1 MFGGVKL
8 TENADPGKYSYIG
21 YGTGFDTRGQYSLPD
36 SSVGK
41 NAVIF
46 GVDMISSVH
55 INDKGNDILI
65 LGNGPKKGLNY
76 TQAAETQYSDNLQ
89 DQFCLSLH

>member
-1 MFGGVKL
+1 
-8 TENADPGKYSYIG
+8 
-21 YGTGFDTRGQYSLPD
+21 
-36 SSVGK
+36 
-41 NAVIF
+41 
-46 GVDMISSVH
+46 MISSVH

-65 LGNGPKKGLNY
+65 LGNGPKKGLNH